1 LFCLLFDYLYDFGKV
16 RLMFQHVAVLFVEFE
31 LILDILGL
39 FGDIDLFLDN
49 SFMTVDEFKVNRI
62 KHNSNYIV
70 C

>member
-1 LFCLLFDYLYDFGKV
+1 
-16 RLMFQHVAVLFVEFE
+16 MFQHVAVLFVEFE